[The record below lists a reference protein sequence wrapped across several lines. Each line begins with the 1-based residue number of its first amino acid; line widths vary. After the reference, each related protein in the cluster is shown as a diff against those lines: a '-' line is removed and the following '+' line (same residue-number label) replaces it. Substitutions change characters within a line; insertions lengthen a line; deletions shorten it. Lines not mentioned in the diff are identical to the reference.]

1 MILVMDFMGYNMI
14 QPKQWL
20 NMGKYGDPQ
29 KKHDQT
35 WIA

>member
-1 MILVMDFMGYNMI
+1 MDFMGYNMI

-29 KKHDQT
+29 KNMIKHG
-35 WIA
+35 